1 MNKTVEKMA
10 SDWIARQLNLPSKAS
25 PFVHVEAPATE
36 IDRRAVPF
44 LMRAAAYEKQAIAC
58 MAQNVE
64 VEDLDQVAIGRLIES
79 KLPGSVRDMFRSSKS
94 LICQIVSKLQEEPWA
109 ESLSLDGLVEQVSI
123 AVWNANVHCQTELR
137 GQDSGAVAEALFD
150 REECQ
155 LMHEI
160 VDADGNASKY
170 WGEWWPTVTPDLT
183 VQELLHRL
191 PGISATQLPEV
202 VKAYESPERTTA
214 LPGAIS
220 LQRHDVLH
228 IALHRGL
235 LDQDEA
241 FVIGATMGSNRSDL
255 SDSHVKS
262 MIQAFSRA
270 YPEPYRVSQE
280 KLQAYMIGVELFST
294 MAIPNLNELPLERLV
309 ELTPKELRRTLSIV
323 TDRLVRAYQEEAARI
338 PNSLESYRIKRV
350 VDERLLDL

>member
-1 MNKTVEKMA
+1 LEKTIEKMA
-10 SDWIARQLNLPSKAS
+10 SDWIARQLNSPSEAS
-25 PFVHVEAPATE
+25 PFVHVEAPAL
-36 IDRRAVPF
+36 DRRAAPF
-44 LMRAAAYEKQAIAC
+44 LLRAAAYERQSIAC
-58 MAQNVE
+58 MAQNVD
-64 VEDLDQVAIGRLIES
+64 VENLDQVAIGRWIES
-79 KLPGSVRDMFRSSKS
+79 QLPGSVRGMFRSSKS
-94 LICQIVSKLQEEPWA
+94 LIGQTVCKLQEESWA
-109 ESLSLDGLVEQVSI
+109 RSLSAEKLVEHVSI
-123 AVWNANVHCQTELR
+123 AVWNANVQCQAELK
-137 GQDSGAVAEALFD
+137 GQDSEGVAQVLYD
-150 REECQ
+150 QEECH

-160 VDADGNASKY
+160 ADSNGNASKY
-170 WGEWWPTVTPDLT
+170 WGEWWPTVTPNLT

-202 VKAYESPERTTA
+202 VNAYESPERTTA

-220 LQRHDVLH
+220 LHRHDVLH

-241 FVIGATMGSNRSDL
+241 FVIGATMGSNRADL

-309 ELTPKELRRTLSIV
+309 QLTPKELRRTLSID
-323 TDRLVRAYQEEAARI
+323 TDRLVRAYQEEVARI

>member
-1 MNKTVEKMA
+1 MNQTIEKMA
-10 SDWIARQLNLPSKAS
+10 SEWIARQLGSPSEGLSFA
-25 PFVHVEAPATE
+25 HVEAPA
-36 IDRRAVPF
+36 IDRRVVPF
-44 LMRAAAYEKQAIAC
+44 LMRAAAYERQSIAC
-58 MAQNVE
+58 MAQNVDS
-64 VEDLDQVAIGRLIES
+64 EDLEQVAIGRLIES
-79 KLPGSVRDMFRSSKS
+79 KLPGSVRGMFRSSKN
-94 LICQIVSKLQEEPWA
+94 LIGQTVCKLQEETWA
-109 ESLSLDGLVEQVSI
+109 ASLSTAEIVEQLSI
-123 AVWNANVHCQTELR
+123 AVWNANIQCQTELR
-137 GQDSGAVAEALFD
+137 GQDSVAVSEALFD
-150 REECQ
+150 REECH
-155 LMHEI
+155 LMQEI
-160 VDADGNASKY
+160 VDSDGIATKY
-170 WGEWWPTVTPDLT
+170 WGEWWPVVTPDLT
-183 VQELLHRL
+183 VQELLDRL

-294 MAIPNLNELPLERLV
+294 MAISNLNELPLERLV
-309 ELTPKELRRTLSIV
+309 ELTPKELRRTLSID

>member
-1 MNKTVEKMA
+1 MVGE
-10 SDWIARQLNLPSKAS
+10 WIARQLDSPSHK
-25 PFVHVEAPATE
+25 
-36 IDRRAVPF
+36 VPF
-44 LMRAAAYEKQAIAC
+44 LNVEVTAIDGRVAPFLVRASAYERQSIAC
-58 MAQNVE
+58 MAQNVD
-64 VEDLDQVAIGRLIES
+64 VEDLEKVAIGRMIES
-79 KLPGSVRDMFRSSKS
+79 QLPGAVRGMFRSSKS
-94 LICQIVSKLQEEPWA
+94 LIEQTVCRLQQESWA
-109 ESLSLDGLVEQVSI
+109 ERFSTHELVEQVFS
-123 AVWNANVHCQTELR
+123 AVWDANVRCQAELR
-137 GQDSGAVAEALFD
+137 SQDSGALAEALFD
-150 REECQ
+150 REECS

-160 VDADGNASKY
+160 VDSDGISSKY

-183 VQELLHRL
+183 VEELLHRL

-280 KLQAYMIGVELFST
+280 KLQAYIIGVELFST

-309 ELTPKELRRTLSIV
+309 KLTPKELRRALSID
-323 TDRLVRAYQEEAARI
+323 TDRLLRAYQEEAARI
-338 PNSLESYRIKRV
+338 PNSLESYRIKRA